1 LPAASPADASPADA
15 SQGADIHTALG
26 LDDAGAPRRFG
37 KKHLAILACLALVV
51 ALGTVVYG
59 RFFSTAPK
67 PALPEVALPAP
78 PAPAEEHAA
87 PAAPAAPEPAEFQSA
102 SWTLAEQASG
112 AGRDADALRLYGNL
126 LCEADKNPVNRRLGG
141 LMRFRS
147 GRCLVNLNRTREAR
161 QMFMEAADCGSPLV
175 RAMACYDMAALDV
188 AEGQPMPARMR
199 AYQAIASLGDAGA
212 RPRIEM
218 QCEFLVAQAL
228 TNKAFSFS
236 NPETPR
242 PWNVPSGV
250 DPFAGLS
257 EADLRKAL
265 DEGAARQASTLLG
278 PMLERKKGSRGM
290 HLWVAASC
298 GAPLEDVTS
307 RIVAESGLD
316 VRWENVGEPAR
327 RRPVVLSIE
336 GVNGQR
342 LIEVVCGAAGLVTRF
357 TGKEAVVSDPQSY
370 TSTADLK
377 DLVVRESISLWRRFF
392 MRSSDAPSLAS
403 GHFALALLHELA
415 SDGAAAMAEYQIIA
429 REYPLNTLAP
439 LARLRAATIRIDL
452 RDFKGARE
460 ALLDLLNHYPDYPAS
475 DEVYLRLGQA
485 TMEAGNLD
493 EAAATFKKLFF
504 LELSPAS
511 RAGSAFGAAQCYFR
525 KGLFDDAATW
535 LAHRLELPR
544 SPATDANLAEVYGL
558 LARTEAARHRLREAV
573 QAYKQ
578 ALACMSRDG
587 RQVEMLLELV
597 KTLLQQEDYVA
608 AYGVLERLRPQNV
621 TPAQA
626 DEILL
631 AKAQV
636 LHAMTLSDQAVML
649 MKSRLASASS
659 PETAARMTIL
669 LAQGL
674 ADSGD
679 IEGARTR
686 LGDLVPRLEA
696 GPLAHRATVALAQV
710 CLRGGRNTQAISLC
724 RDLLKSSCSD
734 EVRREAR
741 DILGRAY
748 RLEKDYEQAVIV
760 LSEAEPQAQ
769 GGAKP

>member
-1 LPAASPADASPADA
+1 
-15 SQGADIHTALG
+15 
-26 LDDAGAPRRFG
+26 
-37 KKHLAILACLALVV
+37 
-51 ALGTVVYG
+51 
-59 RFFSTAPK
+59 
-67 PALPEVALPAP
+67 
-78 PAPAEEHAA
+78 
-87 PAAPAAPEPAEFQSA
+87 
-102 SWTLAEQASG
+102 
-112 AGRDADALRLYGNL
+112 
-126 LCEADKNPVNRRLGG
+126 
-141 LMRFRS
+141 
-147 GRCLVNLNRTREAR
+147 
-161 QMFMEAADCGSPLV
+161 
-175 RAMACYDMAALDV
+175 
-188 AEGQPMPARMR
+188 
-199 AYQAIASLGDAGA
+199 
-212 RPRIEM
+212 
-218 QCEFLVAQAL
+218 
-228 TNKAFSFS
+228 
-236 NPETPR
+236 
-242 PWNVPSGV
+242 
-250 DPFAGLS
+250 
-257 EADLRKAL
+257 
-265 DEGAARQASTLLG
+265 
-278 PMLERKKGSRGM
+278 
-290 HLWVAASC
+290 
-298 GAPLEDVTS
+298 
-307 RIVAESGLD
+307 
-316 VRWENVGEPAR
+316 
-327 RRPVVLSIE
+327 
-336 GVNGQR
+336 
-342 LIEVVCGAAGLVTRF
+342 
-357 TGKEAVVSDPQSY
+357 
-370 TSTADLK
+370 
-377 DLVVRESISLWRRFF
+377 
-392 MRSSDAPSLAS
+392 
-403 GHFALALLHELA
+403 
-415 SDGAAAMAEYQIIA
+415 
-429 REYPLNTLAP
+429 
-439 LARLRAATIRIDL
+439 
-452 RDFKGARE
+452 
-460 ALLDLLNHYPDYPAS
+460 
-475 DEVYLRLGQA
+475 
-485 TMEAGNLD
+485 
-493 EAAATFKKLFF
+493 
-504 LELSPAS
+504 
-511 RAGSAFGAAQCYFR
+511 
-525 KGLFDDAATW
+525 
-535 LAHRLELPR
+535 
-544 SPATDANLAEVYGL
+544 